1 MSRNAILVLGA
12 ICWTGAAADAIFHLA
27 SGDVLV
33 PAVMLIAF
41 ATWVI
46 VRQHHYARQTVPS

>member
-1 MSRNAILVLGA
+1 MSRNAILVLGV
-12 ICWTGAAADAIFHLA
+12 ICWTGAAADAIFHLV

-41 ATWVI
+41 AAWVL
-46 VRQHHYARQTVPS
+46 ARQYHYSRVPART